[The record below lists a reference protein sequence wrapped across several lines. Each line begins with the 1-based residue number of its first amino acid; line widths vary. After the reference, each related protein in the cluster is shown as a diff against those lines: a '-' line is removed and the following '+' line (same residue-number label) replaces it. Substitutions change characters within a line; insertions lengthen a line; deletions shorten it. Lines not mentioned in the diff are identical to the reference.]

1 LKHRLFQLSLTP
13 AGGRVTSKN
22 RKENNKMG
30 AENNAAGIT
39 NDENI
44 VREAAERV
52 QALYGENKKITDGNY
67 DK

>member
-1 LKHRLFQLSLTP
+1 MRSVSKQKKRSHKSLDM
-13 AGGRVTSKN
+13 RSLHN

-30 AENNAAGIT
+30 AENNAPGIT

-52 QALYGENKKITDGNY
+52 QAL
-67 DK
+67 